1 MQQESTENR
10 RLMQS
15 RAIISNSTTAITYAI
30 IIMSIVILIV
40 ISQLAIA
47 VRGVYVSLV
56 YFIFK

>member
-1 MQQESTENR
+1 
-10 RLMQS
+10 MQS